1 MYDQDTIKNLEN
13 AIQTICK
20 TAVAVWNTLDEDGS
34 DLIDRLE
41 QIAASIQQ
49 HFELEGGELEQYR
62 SMMGS
67 MKQLGIKSECSMS
80 YRELEK
86 ARDVVYALC
95 DKLEDPKEIMRYVR
109 TACEMIEVWYPEP
122 AAS

>member
-1 MYDQDTIKNLEN
+1 MYDKDTIKNMGN

-34 DLIDRLE
+34 DLIERLE
-41 QIAASIQQ
+41 QTATSIQQ
-49 HFELEGGELEQYR
+49 HFELEGGALEQYR
-62 SMMGS
+62 SMMDS

-80 YRELEK
+80 YRELEE
-86 ARDVVYALC
+86 ARDLVYALC
-95 DKLEDPKEIMRYVR
+95 DKLEDPKEIMRHVR

-122 AAS
+122 VSS

>member
-1 MYDQDTIKNLEN
+1 MYDKEIARNMEN

-20 TAVAVWNTLDEDGS
+20 TAVTVWYTLDEEGS

-41 QIAASIQQ
+41 QTAASIQQ
-49 HFELEGGELEQYR
+49 HFEVEDGMLEQYR

-67 MKQLGIKSECSMS
+67 MKRLDIKSECSMS
-80 YRELEK
+80 YRELEE
-86 ARDVVYALC
+86 ARDMVYALC
-95 DKLEDPKEIMRYVR
+95 DKLEDPKEIMRHVR